1 MFAACASTAR
11 KDKNATAPTT
21 KSATATAN
29 ALHNHP
35 LAHTPTRIRVWR
47 KRGQT
52 ALRTAKDAMS
62 KEQAASAATGG
73 ETPALPAWMRATSV
87 PQTAFPAVVTKT
99 RSNAATVMC

>member
-29 ALHNHP
+29 ALHKHP

-47 KRGQT
+47 KREQT
-52 ALRTAKDAMS
+52 APRTAKAAMS
-62 KEQAASAATGG
+62 KEQLASAAIGG
-73 ETPALPAWMRATSV
+73 AIPGLLAWIHAMFV
-87 PQTAFPAVVTKT
+87 PQTAFPAVALKTK
-99 RSNAATVMC
+99 SNAATVMC